1 MRKSLLLTLLAI
13 YSVNGMAKADFY
25 AGDNIDYSSVVI
37 KLSDQGLKDIG
48 EGIQG
53 RNGGQSLSLYGS
65 DGIEMRFEK
74 LFKETQRSSL
84 IGRAGN
90 ANGLN
95 KYFVVK
101 IPDEKSRDV
110 EYINN
115 IVRMFENDKDVDII
129 YPATKPVSMDK
140 YVTENGELSHFSL
153 DDNTLSSPER
163 NIGNPPS
170 FIHMQDYLKSPDERR
185 AGYAL
190 GGINAFNLHKHYA
203 GSKGEGVT
211 VLSSENGRWNNDHI
225 DLPKALF
232 SIGTDIPSS
241 RYHDTMSLG
250 IMAGKDNGFGVQGI
264 AHQAQFAYA
273 AWQVSNFVNGI
284 KLLKAGDVVQIG
296 QQRSTSLITTS
307 ECRSGNCFV
316 PVENEQAWFDAI
328 KTATDSGIHVI
339 MAAGNGNVN
348 LDLPVFQGKFDR
360 NVRDSGAI
368 IAGAVCGND
377 GKKAEF
383 STYGSRID
391 SAAWGCWDIVTTTLD
406 PAANLWRETN
416 AQYTQSYSGTS
427 SANPIIAGAAASL
440 SGMAKH
446 YGKSLSPKQLRK
458 LLTDTGT
465 PLVDTHQPI
474 GTQPDVMRAAEKML
488 GETPADESLTISNL
502 QAEIIDKGRSTLSF
516 NAQAEGNITLE
527 AEVVSQNGVK
537 KGAIKQTI
545 ENDSTTV
552 KIVLTDVMAG
562 KYALKYKATNE
573 QGESIKQESL
583 SFTLMDAASAPS
595 WDSSRAYDKLCTKV
609 TYDGKEW
616 MNGWWTQGDVPGAA
630 GEWGVWRVKGAANMH
645 PGC

>member
-1 MRKSLLLTLLAI
+1 
-13 YSVNGMAKADFY
+13 
-25 AGDNIDYSSVVI
+25 
-37 KLSDQGLKDIG
+37 
-48 EGIQG
+48 
-53 RNGGQSLSLYGS
+53 
-65 DGIEMRFEK
+65 
-74 LFKETQRSSL
+74 
-84 IGRAGN
+84 
-90 ANGLN
+90 
-95 KYFVVK
+95 
-101 IPDEKSRDV
+101 
-110 EYINN
+110 
-115 IVRMFENDKDVDII
+115 
-129 YPATKPVSMDK
+129 
-140 YVTENGELSHFSL
+140 
-153 DDNTLSSPER
+153 
-163 NIGNPPS
+163 
-170 FIHMQDYLKSPDERR
+170 MQDYLKSPDDRR

-225 DLPKALF
+225 ELPKALF

-241 RYHDTMSLG
+241 RYHDTMSVG
-250 IMAGKDNGFGVQGI
+250 VMAGKDNGFGVQGI
-264 AHQAQFAYA
+264 AHKAQFAYA

-307 ECRSGNCFV
+307 ECSPGNCFV

-377 GKKAEF
+377 GKKAGF

-391 SAAWGCWDIVTTTLD
+391 SAAWGCWDIVTTTSNNV
-406 PAANLWRETN
+406 AANLWN
-416 AQYTQSYSGTS
+416 APDAQYTQTFSGTS

-440 SGMAKH
+440 SGIAKH

-474 GTQPDVMRAAEKML
+474 GTQPDVMKAAEKML
-488 GETPADESLTISNL
+488 GETPADENLTISNL
-502 QAEIIDKGRSTLSF
+502 RAEIIDKGHSTLSF

-537 KGAIKQTI
+537 KGAIIQTI

-552 KIVLTDVMAG
+552 KIALTDVTAG

-573 QGESIKQESL
+573 RGEPIKQESL

-595 WDSSRAYDKLCTKV
+595 WDSSKAYDKLCTKV